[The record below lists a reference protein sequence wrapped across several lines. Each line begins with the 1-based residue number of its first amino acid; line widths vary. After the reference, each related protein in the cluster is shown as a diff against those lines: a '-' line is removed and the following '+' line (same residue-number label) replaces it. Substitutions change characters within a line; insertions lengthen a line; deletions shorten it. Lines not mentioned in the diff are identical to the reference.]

1 MDSKFTKTVV
11 TTLAKRAA
19 NRCSNPDCG
28 AITSGPAE
36 EKQRSVNI
44 GQAAH
49 IFGANPGSA
58 RYDPTMSPAVRSD
71 ITNAIWLC
79 GNCHKLIDNDPIK
92 YPSGLLFE
100 WQREHEKVIA
110 EHIGKASAAIRHRYE
125 RRHLEEF
132 GKLSYLSER
141 IIIEKGDLW
150 EYHLTLE
157 VLRFEMREI
166 VQRWSALKRGLYVR
180 PSERIDK
187 QVNLLWIADR
197 MAEAQNIAHA
207 LGELM
212 NVEFARAWGEPG
224 VAGNEADIIRTCR
237 LFAEACGSALTWEE
251 TVRFATVDEIFQDL
265 RDLFIGIV
273 GAMIDESLKVQEFL
287 AEMLSGEPPS
297 GVHRLTITFELP
309 DGWNDLIEAA
319 MDKAAD
325 EMQQGF

>member
-1 MDSKFTKTVV
+1 M
-11 TTLAKRAA
+11 TL
-19 NRCSNPDCG
+19 S
-28 AITSGPAE
+28 
-36 EKQRSVNI
+36 
-44 GQAAH
+44 
-49 IFGANPGSA
+49 FLSA
-58 RYDPTMSPAVRSD
+58 MPR
-71 ITNAIWLC
+71 
-79 GNCHKLIDNDPIK
+79 
-92 YPSGLLFE
+92 
-100 WQREHEKVIA
+100 Q
-110 EHIGKASAAIRHRYE
+110 
-125 RRHLEEF
+125 
-132 GKLSYLSER
+132 
-141 IIIEKGDLW
+141 
-150 EYHLTLE
+150 
-157 VLRFEMREI
+157 
-166 VQRWSALKRGLYVR
+166 
-180 PSERIDK
+180 
-187 QVNLLWIADR
+187 

-237 LFAEACGSALTWEE
+237 LFAEASASALTWEE

-297 GVHRLTITFELP
+297 GVHSLTITFELP